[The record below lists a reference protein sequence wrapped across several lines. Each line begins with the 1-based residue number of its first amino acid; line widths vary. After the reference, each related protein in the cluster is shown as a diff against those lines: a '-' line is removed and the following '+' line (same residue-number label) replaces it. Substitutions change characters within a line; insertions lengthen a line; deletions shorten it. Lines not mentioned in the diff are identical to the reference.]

1 MEGIMHAVRIS
12 IIAAVGIT
20 LGGLATQPVAAQS
33 SEKWQM
39 LSTLTRTHDHGKEYV
54 LRFENIKKRTNGR
67 LEIAFVPYGETPHKS
82 PDALRIVRDGLAE
95 MSMWYPA
102 YSSATYP
109 LLGAPGLP
117 FLDPNR
123 PDTATA
129 QGGADRVWA
138 SKAMAAELARI
149 HGLFNVVESSSGYVE
164 PMNFYMQKVINGP
177 ADFKGQRVRI
187 FGPELGD
194 LVKALGGSPINI
206 AAPEVYGAL
215 QRKIMDGVITS
226 SGGITGLKW
235 GEQLSSGYVVN
246 MAMIRET
253 VITNKAKIDK
263 LPADV
268 RAIFIEEMAAAGKA
282 MRDSLVVSDKANHEQ
297 MAKDMKITVT
307 TISQQDYGAMRA
319 LSQKEVWP
327 EWVKRTGTGAD
338 DLLKDILR
346 TVEGRSS

>member
-1 MEGIMHAVRIS
+1 MHIVRIS
-12 IIAAVGIT
+12 LAAAVAAT
-20 LGGLATQPVAAQS
+20 LGILAAGPAAAQTT
-33 SEKWQM
+33 ERWQM
-39 LSTLTRTHDHGKEYV
+39 LSTLTRTHDHGKEYI

-67 LEIAFVPYGETPHKS
+67 LDIAFVPYGETPHKS

-123 PDTATA
+123 PDTASA
-129 QGGADRVWA
+129 QGSADRVWA
-138 SKAMAAELARI
+138 SGAMAAELKRV
-149 HGLFNVVESSSGYVE
+149 HGLFNVIESSSGYVE
-164 PMNFYMQKVINGP
+164 PMNFYMQKPITGL

-235 GEQLSSGYVVN
+235 GEQLSSGYVTN

-253 VITNKAKIDK
+253 VISNKDKVDK

-282 MRDSLVVSDKANHEQ
+282 MRAGLVVSDKANHEQ
-297 MAKDMKITVT
+297 MAKDMKITVN
-307 TISQQDYGAMRA
+307 TISLPDYAAMRA

-327 EWVKRTGTGAD
+327 EWVKRTGVGAE

>member
-1 MEGIMHAVRIS
+1 MHTVRIS
-12 IIAAVGIT
+12 IFAAVGIT
-20 LGGLATQPVAAQS
+20 LGGLAAQPVAAQS

-39 LSTLTRTHDHGKEYV
+39 LSTLTRTHDHGKEYI
-54 LRFENIKKRTNGR
+54 LRFDNIKKRTNGR

-123 PDTATA
+123 PDTASA

-177 ADFKGQRVRI
+177 EMHRWHHARDEEICGKNFATVFSVFDRAFGTFYCPGPCNVPLGIEAPMAPGALGQYVYPLQAW
-187 FGPELGD
+187 FGPRP
-194 LVKALGGSPINI
+194 V
-206 AAPEVYGAL
+206 
-215 QRKIMDGVITS
+215 
-226 SGGITGLKW
+226 
-235 GEQLSSGYVVN
+235 
-246 MAMIRET
+246 ET
-253 VITNKAKIDK
+253 
-263 LPADV
+263 
-268 RAIFIEEMAAAGKA
+268 R
-282 MRDSLVVSDKANHEQ
+282 
-297 MAKDMKITVT
+297 
-307 TISQQDYGAMRA
+307 
-319 LSQKEVWP
+319 QKV
-327 EWVKRTGTGAD
+327 A
-338 DLLKDILR
+338 
-346 TVEGRSS
+346 